1 MNKFNKKNKNQ
12 KMIVNAMMRFL
23 QDLKV
28 TLNPKLWKK
37 LSKNLQILKM
47 KIINYLDLLIL

>member
-23 QDLKV
+23 PDLKV